1 MASSEAF
8 LAPIPGS
15 NPCGEN
21 LRYAGIY
28 DKIKEARREED
39 DAPQGEWA
47 HERKKADFVQVVK
60 LATDA
65 LTNKSKDL
73 QIAAWLVEAWID
85 REGFPGLLEGLK
97 LLKGLIET
105 YWENLYPELEDG
117 EAELRAAPVEWIGSR
132 LEMRLKKVAVTK
144 NKLNFFDYKESRA
157 IGYEADA
164 TTDDKREAR
173 EQAIANHKNTAEV
186 FDTAVDSTPKEFYV
200 NLVQSLDDC
209 GAAIEALQQVS
220 EGKFGEYRPSFTG
233 LQDSLAQIRQVSNS
247 FLQKKKIQEP
257 DEEPGADEASTE
269 AAAEEAPAEVMT
281 VGGGGAAAAR
291 KRAPTAH
298 GSAQPTSREEAIN
311 NVVLAARYL
320 RGESAYDPIPYLLLR
335 AVRWGEVFTAGTSL
349 DQSLLEAPATES
361 RKEIRRLATEGS
373 WDAVLTE
380 AEKAMETPGGR
391 AWLDLQ
397 RYVDEACYQLGSY
410 YEPVRNAV
418 SALFKA
424 LLAAYPDL
432 LSATLNDD
440 TPTAGPQ
447 TKQWIDEVLKPG
459 ATQQS
464 GPEPAPIPASSQ
476 PLAATGEPDIYDL
489 AMEKLRSKRPD
500 EAVELLS
507 RQLRHET
514 SGRGRFQRQFQL
526 AQICLASGREQV
538 AANILN
544 DLSREIEARNLGEW
558 ESPEMIAQ
566 VLAVFLKCID
576 RVNGTTEMKER
587 LYSSICKLDPT
598 LAMKIGR

>member
-1 MASSEAF
+1 MASSEAL

-15 NPCGEN
+15 NPGGEN

-28 DKIKEARREED
+28 DKIKEARREDD

-47 HERKKADFVQVVK
+47 HERKKADFVLVVK

-65 LTNKSKDL
+65 LTNKSKDV

-85 REGFPGLLEGLK
+85 REGFAGLLEGLK
-97 LLKGLIET
+97 LMKGLVET
-105 YWENLYPELEDG
+105 YWDNLYPELEDG
-117 EAELRAAPVEWIGSR
+117 DAELRAAPLEWVGSR
-132 LEMRLKKVAVTK
+132 LDARLKKVALTK
-144 NKLNFFDYKESRA
+144 NKLTYFDYKESRA

-164 TTDDKREAR
+164 TTDEKREVR
-173 EQAIANHKNTAEV
+173 ERAIADHKNTAEV
-186 FDTAVDSTPKEFYV
+186 FDAAVDASPKDFYV
-200 NLVQSLDDC
+200 NLVQALDDC
-209 GAAIEALQQVS
+209 VAAIEALQQVS
-220 EGKFGEYRPSFTG
+220 DSKFGEYRPSFTG
-233 LQDSLAQIRQVSNS
+233 LLDSLAQIRQVSNS

-257 DEEPGADEASTE
+257 DEEPV
-269 AAAEEAPAEVMT
+269 AEEAAPAEETTEAMS
-281 VGGGGAAAAR
+281 VGAGGAAVAPKRTPMAR
-291 KRAPTAH
+291 
-298 GSAQPTSREEAIN
+298 GSAHPTSRDEAIN
-311 NVVLAARYL
+311 NVILAARYL

-335 AVRWGEVFTAGTSL
+335 AVRWGEVFTAGASL

-373 WDAVLTE
+373 WDGVLTE
-380 AEKAMETPGGR
+380 VEKAMETPGGR

-397 RYVDEACYQLGSY
+397 RYLDEGCYQLGSY
-410 YEPVRNAV
+410 YDPVKNAV
-418 SALFKA
+418 SAAFKA
-424 LLAAYPDL
+424 FLGAYPDL
-432 LSATLNDD
+432 LTATLNDD

-447 TKQWIDEVLKPG
+447 TKQWIEEVVKPG
-459 ATQQS
+459 STQQAA
-464 GPEPAPIPASSQ
+464 PEPTPMPVVEQ
-476 PLAATGEPDIYDL
+476 TAAAAGEPDVYDV
-489 AMEKLRSKRPD
+489 AMEKLRNKRAD

-526 AQICLASGREQV
+526 AQICLASGRDQV

-544 DLSREIEARNLGEW
+544 DLAREIEARNLGDW

-576 RVNGTTEMKER
+576 RVNGTSEMKER
-587 LYSSICKLDPT
+587 LYSTICKLDPT